1 MNLSYWE
8 QKEWLENIDFAIVGS
23 GIVGLSTALFLK
35 QRFPES
41 NITLLEKGILPQGA
55 STKNA
60 GFACFGSLSEILQD
74 LKTHSENEV
83 LELVQSRVQGL
94 QLLRQSLGDASIDFR
109 AYGGYELFLE
119 KDTSVYENCLEK
131 MSEINALL
139 FSIFKADIYHL
150 VADRFQFSKVKKK
163 YIYNKFEGQLDTG
176 KMMRALLKKVQ
187 NLGIQIL
194 NNVTVKS
201 YEETN
206 HSVQIKTDAFEFNAK
221 KLILTTNGFTNTLLP
236 TNTKPARAQVLI
248 TKPISNLQIKGTF
261 HLDCGYYYFRNIDQR
276 ILLGGARNLDIVG
289 ETTTSFATTDKI
301 QNELERLLSQ
311 VILPEKDFEIDQRWS
326 GIMGVGSQK
335 KPLVF
340 QESDHVFA
348 GVRMG
353 GMGIA
358 IGSSVGKQLSE
369 LIAQKKGGF

>member
-131 MSEINALL
+131 MSEINTLL

-248 TKPISNLQIKGTF
+248 TKPISNLEIKGTF

>member
-1 MNLSYWE
+1 M
-8 QKEWLENIDFAIVGS
+8 
-23 GIVGLSTALFLK
+23 
-35 QRFPES
+35 
-41 NITLLEKGILPQGA
+41 
-55 STKNA
+55 
-60 GFACFGSLSEILQD
+60 
-74 LKTHSENEV
+74 H
-83 LELVQSRVQGL
+83 
-94 QLLRQSLGDASIDFR
+94 
-109 AYGGYELFLE
+109 
-119 KDTSVYENCLEK
+119 
-131 MSEINALL
+131 
-139 FSIFKADIYHL
+139 
-150 VADRFQFSKVKKK
+150 
-163 YIYNKFEGQLDTG
+163 
-176 KMMRALLKKVQ
+176 ALLKKVQ
-187 NLGIQIL
+187 NLGIKIL
-194 NNVTVKS
+194 NNVTVES

-236 TNTKPARAQVLI
+236 TDTKPARAQVLI
-248 TKPISNLQIKGTF
+248 TKPISNLEIKGTF

-289 ETTTSFATTDKI
+289 ETTTSFTTTAKI
-301 QNELERLLSQ
+301 QNELESLLSQ
-311 VILPEKDFEIDQRWS
+311 VILPGKDFEIDQRWS

-369 LIAQKKGGF
+369 LIA